1 MSNRSIITPEVD
13 AQYQSELLMRATFQL
28 IHETFAKNL
37 KIEARGGS
45 RVARFRR
52 YVNLNPAT
60 TPLTEGVTPAGSTP
74 TIVNIT
80 KTLAQYGDFIPFNDV
95 VTLESVDP
103 VIAELTGL
111 SGDQMGETKD
121 VLAREALHAGTN
133 VFYGG
138 GRVSRVTVATGDNLT
153 QALLDKVVE
162 NLKANKASKITP
174 LIQAGQGIGT
184 TAVASSYIGYC
195 TPNGA
200 RHLKALAEWTPV
212 KNYASTTQ
220 VYANEVGA
228 TDGIR
233 WIESNNGKV
242 FTGAGAA
249 GIDVISFVV
258 FGKEAFGKVPMDG
271 STAEMILKPLGSS
284 GSADPLNQR
293 GTVGWKTTTGY
304 LILNDN
310 FMARI
315 EVAKLP

>member
-13 AQYQSELLMRATFQL
+13 AQYQSELLMRANFQL
-28 IHETFAKNL
+28 LHEQFAKDL
-37 KIEARGGS
+37 SIEARGGS

-52 YVNLNPAT
+52 YVNINPAT
-60 TPLTEGVTPAGSTP
+60 TPLTEGVSPSGSSP

-103 VIAELTGL
+103 VIAELSGI

-121 VLAREALHAGTN
+121 VLCRESLHAGTS

-153 QALLDKVVE
+153 QTMLDKVVE
-162 NLKANKASKITP
+162 GLKAQKAKKVTPMINASDKINTSP
-174 LIQAGQGIGT
+174 
-184 TAVASSYIGYC
+184 VASSYIGYC
-195 TPNGA
+195 NPNGT
-200 RHLKALAEWTPV
+200 RQIKALSSFVSVE
-212 KNYASTTQ
+212 KYSSTMSILPG
-220 VYANEVGA
+220 EVGK
-228 TDGIR
+228 TDDIR
-233 WIESNNGKV
+233 WIETNNGKV
-242 FTGAGAA
+242 FTGAGSG
-249 GIDVISFVV
+249 GIDVVSMVV
-258 FGKEAFGKVPMDG
+258 FGAEAYGKVPMND

-284 GSADPLNQR
+284 GSSDPLNQR

-310 FMARI
+310 FISRI